1 MVNIWTPTSF
11 SFVFMFFCLSYL
23 FLKCILQSI
32 IALFWSSDR
41 KIKTRQVCMQISSS
55 SMAAC
60 SMYTADKSLDPLA
73 KNHHG
78 TIGFSLA

>member
-1 MVNIWTPTSF
+1 
-11 SFVFMFFCLSYL
+11 
-23 FLKCILQSI
+23 
-32 IALFWSSDR
+32 
-41 KIKTRQVCMQISSS
+41 MQISSS

-60 SMYTADKSLDPLA
+60 SMYRADKSLDPLA